1 MSARTA
7 ETTILVA
14 SRVDLPLQ
22 STAVIAATAM
32 HRSYLLRLLPW
43 CNRAPVQNCS
53 ICRCA
58 SATVCAACRCSSALA
73 LLRVDPN
80 AVFAALNR
88 VLGKHRWAVTG
99 HGDEADAL
107 PKAGCRYAR
116 TRKSVLRRGRVLE
129 IIRPV
134 SLTLY
139 ETLYDP
145 PCRVRLQL
153 RWRIHSLD
161 TGSLLHLVLSYQ
173 LNGAAALRARTLAL
187 VDTAGFAEYFSPTAG
202 TGHGAPQFSWTA
214 ALTIDLAYSESSS
227 ASA

>member
-1 MSARTA
+1 MPRQDHEARYA
-7 ETTILVA
+7 D
-14 SRVDLPLQ
+14 S
-22 STAVIAATAM
+22 M
-32 HRSYLLRLLPW
+32 H
-43 CNRAPVQNCS
+43 
-53 ICRCA
+53 
-58 SATVCAACRCSSALA
+58 
-73 LLRVDPN
+73 

-173 LNGAAALRARTLAL
+173 LNGAAALRARHWHGRLHEHCARMLKFVAAELAR
-187 VDTAGFAEYFSPTAG
+187 SQQAG
-202 TGHGAPQFSWTA
+202 TTCATSRDSRGNVIC
-214 ALTIDLAYSESSS
+214 LTSDPA
-227 ASA
+227 

>member
-1 MSARTA
+1 MPRQNHEARYA
-7 ETTILVA
+7 D
-14 SRVDLPLQ
+14 S
-22 STAVIAATAM
+22 M
-32 HRSYLLRLLPW
+32 H
-43 CNRAPVQNCS
+43 
-53 ICRCA
+53 
-58 SATVCAACRCSSALA
+58 
-73 LLRVDPN
+73 

-99 HGDEADAL
+99 QSDETEAW

-173 LNGAAALRARTLAL
+173 LNGAAALRARHWHGRLHEHCARMLKFVAAELARAQQ
-187 VDTAGFAEYFSPTAG
+187 VG
-202 TGHGAPQFSWTA
+202 TTCATSRDSRGNVIC
-214 ALTIDLAYSESSS
+214 LTRDPA
-227 ASA
+227 